1 MEESRE
7 EFEFK
12 IAVIMVGIVVF
23 LMLCV
28 VVGIW
33 VLS

>member
-1 MEESRE
+1 MSESRE

-12 IAVIMVGIVVF
+12 IAVIMLGVVAL

-28 VVGIW
+28 VIGIW
-33 VLS
+33 WLS